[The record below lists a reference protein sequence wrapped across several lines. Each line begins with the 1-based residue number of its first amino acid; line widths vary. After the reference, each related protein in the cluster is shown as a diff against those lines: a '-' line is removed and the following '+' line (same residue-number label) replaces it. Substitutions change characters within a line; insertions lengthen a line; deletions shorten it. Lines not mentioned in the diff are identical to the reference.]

1 MELVEKLISHP
12 IIKAIPIILGLITAL
27 VSFKVIAKNDAKI
40 ALFLSLIA
48 LIVLYLILQ
57 IVTNYVLKKKI
68 QDLKNSMIVK
78 DTTIKNIEKELN
90 DITVTF
96 KTQRKFSKETIR
108 DVRLYLK
115 KLSYPLSRLNT
126 EKSLRTKEDVS
137 EIIEN
142 TNSIEYTV
150 NILEGNIDEW
160 KTI

>member
-48 LIVLYLILQ
+48 LVVLYLILQ

-68 QDLKNSMIVK
+68 QDLENSMIIK
-78 DTTIKNIEKELN
+78 DKTIKNIEKDLN

-126 EKSLRTKEDVS
+126 EKSPRTKEDVS
-137 EIIEN
+137 EIIAN